1 MINLTIDTAR
11 LSDNPVHRGMNM
23 LDQMRRAGIPATGVL
38 FPEGVESGVLTLG
51 SSDLCTGEVLVTW
64 APD

>member
-1 MINLTIDTAR
+1 MINLTLDTTR
-11 LSDNPVHRGMNM
+11 LSDNPVHRGMNV

-38 FPEGVESGVLTLG
+38 YPEGVESGVL
-51 SSDLCTGEVLVTW
+51 SISAPDLCTGEVLVTW